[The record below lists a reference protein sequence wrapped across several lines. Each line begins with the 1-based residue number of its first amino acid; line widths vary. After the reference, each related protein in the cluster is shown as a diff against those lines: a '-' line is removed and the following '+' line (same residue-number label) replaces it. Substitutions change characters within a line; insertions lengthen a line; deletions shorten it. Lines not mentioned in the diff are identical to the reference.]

1 MGFTR
6 GWTAAFLAGVTLAA
20 CGDDLGPTT
29 ELSSLDLITI
39 ALDADI
45 VTGAILNDQIHVIG
59 TLFGDGAALTV
70 NAGDVRTVSRSRE
83 CPGGGNV
90 EVSGSVERTRVGDNA
105 FEFAFNSTGA
115 QNECVHLRG
124 ERSVTITGHF
134 TMTASWRRE
143 AGQPSGVQN
152 THRFGSF
159 TWTRGN
165 GATGTCEFDITSVR
179 DPRNHTR
186 TVTGTMCGREINRS
200 TRWTTG

>member
-1 MGFTR
+1 MGFTK
-6 GWTAAFLAGVTLAA
+6 GWTAACLAAMTLAA

-29 ELSSLDLITI
+29 ELSSLDLIAI

-45 VTGAILNDQIHVIG
+45 VAGAILNDQINIVG
-59 TLFGDGAALTV
+59 SSADGSGLTV
-70 NAGDVRTVSRSRE
+70 NAGDVRTFSRSRD

-124 ERSVTITGHF
+124 ERSVTIDGHF

-165 GATGTCEFDITSVR
+165 GATGTCEFDVTSVR
-179 DPRNHTR
+179 DPVNHTR
-186 TVTGTMCGREINRS
+186 TVTGTMCGRDINRS
-200 TRWTTG
+200 TSWTAG